1 MLAVKDLYSEVP
13 YIKRKSKFQSLDK
26 GTVKICQLGLVM
38 TMWIICD
45 LIVLGLL
52 QSTNPLLID
61 KTITTSCSE
70 DGTCS
75 GQGSCNEATGTC
87 TCNAGFEGNACE
99 GKSQNPFK
107 F

>member
-1 MLAVKDLYSEVP
+1 MNN
-13 YIKRKSKFQSLDK
+13 
-26 GTVKICQLGLVM
+26 
-38 TMWIICD
+38 MWFD

-61 KTITTSCSE
+61 KTKSTSCPE

-75 GQGSCNEATGTC
+75 GQGTCNEATGTC

-99 GKSQNPFK
+99 GKSKNPFK

>member
-1 MLAVKDLYSEVP
+1 
-13 YIKRKSKFQSLDK
+13 
-26 GTVKICQLGLVM
+26 M
-38 TMWIICD
+38 TLWIICD

-52 QSTNPLLID
+52 QSTNPLLVD
-61 KTITTSCSE
+61 KTKSTSCPE

-75 GQGSCNEATGTC
+75 GQGTCNEATGTC
-87 TCNAGFEGNACE
+87 ACNAGFEGNACE